1 MLFETVP
8 GAGIEPAR
16 IAPLVFETSAST
28 NSAIRAFPPVTTEWP
43 LSVELCR
50 LGNNTLFRVCKYSD
64 KSESYKNCENRKKLV
79 RFVLS
84 FRNCLKFL
92 GFFGTIHVHS
102 HTIMRLILINLAALL
117 LCAGAHGAE
126 IDRLVNKELSA
137 RGIPLSERCGDDVF
151 LRRLYLVTTSRTP
164 PPDIVRQFLEDKSPD
179 KRTKMIDKILA
190 SDEYVENQVLK
201 WGDLLRV
208 KSEFSSN
215 IWPNGVQAYN
225 RWLME
230 QLRDNTPYDVMVKNL
245 LISTGSNFRSPA
257 VNFYRINL
265 ERSPEVFLR
274 DINQI
279 FMGMRNYQGGS
290 EPFFIQVS
298 FKKTLEW
305 KEEIVYLNI
314 DKMPIPAALPNGRK
328 VELKKGE
335 DFRIPYAEWLVSNE
349 NPQFARTIVNRIW
362 FWLMGVGIVEPAD
375 DFHDGNP
382 PSNPELLNY
391 LQRELVLHKYDLRHI
406 FRIILTSD
414 AFSRASLSS
423 AGNRDD
429 DRYFSHY
436 PTRRLSAEQLM
447 DAVCDITGVPD
458 NFSSRAPEPYT
469 HFPRGTRATEIGD
482 GSVTTSQL
490 QLFGRPSRDVSL
502 ESDRNNTLTFKQVI
516 FLLNSSYVLN
526 KLEQSPVVKAL
537 VDNNKNRS
545 KLINEIY
552 LTTLCRY
559 PDAKEVS
566 AVTSY
571 AEENKLGSLK
581 LAKNLMW
588 ALINS
593 DAFIF
598 NH

>member
-1 MLFETVP
+1 M
-8 GAGIEPAR
+8 
-16 IAPLVFETSAST
+16 
-28 NSAIRAFPPVTTEWP
+28 
-43 LSVELCR
+43 
-50 LGNNTLFRVCKYSD
+50 
-64 KSESYKNCENRKKLV
+64 
-79 RFVLS
+79 RF
-84 FRNCLKFL
+84 
-92 GFFGTIHVHS
+92 
-102 HTIMRLILINLAALL
+102 ILTNLAALL
-117 LCAGAHGAE
+117 LCAGVHGAK

-137 RGIPLSERCGDDVF
+137 RKIPPSERCGDDVF

-164 PPDIVRQFLEDKSPD
+164 SPDAVRQFLDDKSPD
-179 KRTKMIDKILA
+179 KRAKMVDKLLA

-225 RWLME
+225 RWLKE
-230 QLRDNTPYDVMVKNL
+230 QLRENTPYDVMVKNL

-257 VNFYRINL
+257 VNFYRINQ
-265 ERSPEVFLR
+265 ERSPEAFLR
-274 DINQI
+274 DIYQI
-279 FMGMRNYQGGS
+279 FMGERSYRGGS
-290 EPFFIQVS
+290 ETFFAQVS
-298 FKKTLEW
+298 FKKTHEW

-314 DKMPIPAALPNGRK
+314 DRMPLSAALPNGRK
-328 VELKKGE
+328 VDLKKGE
-335 DFRIPYAEWLVSNE
+335 DFRVPYVEWLVSSE
-349 NPQFARTIVNRIW
+349 NPQFARAIVNRIW

-375 DFHDGNP
+375 DFRDGNP
-382 PSNPELLNY
+382 PANPQLLDY
-391 LQRELVLHKYDLRHI
+391 LQKELVLHKYDLRHI

-414 AFSRASLSS
+414 TFGRTSLST

-447 DAVCDITGVPD
+447 DAVCDVTGVPD

-469 HFPRGTRATEIGD
+469 HFPGGTRSIEIGD

-502 ESDRNNTLTFKQVI
+502 ESDRNNTPTFKQTI
-516 FLLNSSYVLN
+516 FLLNSGYVLN
-526 KLEQSPVVKAL
+526 KLEQSPVIKAL
-537 VDNNKNRS
+537 VENNKDRS
-545 KLINEIY
+545 KLISEIY
-552 LTTLCRY
+552 LTALCRY
-559 PDAKEVS
+559 PDENEIS
-566 AVTSY
+566 AVASY
-571 AEENKLGSLK
+571 ADQHKAGPLK